1 MPAKPAWHGKL
12 DQIVTELEALPPGSS
27 VNRST
32 LEFLLGVGPRRAQQ
46 IMAACVTERV
56 GTSSLADRDLL
67 CQYLRQLAAG
77 NSGFYESQRQ
87 RRVAAAI
94 EELRQVWV
102 TRPKVWVE
110 APAAIVNQ
118 KWEALPEGV
127 DLQPGRITIR
137 FETSQEALQKML
149 ALAMAVGSDMLWFEE
164 EIRTSRP
171 LPRPDSM
178 PNASSRPSPGAQ
190 SGTIS
195 EHSREAR

>member
-12 DQIVTELEALPPGSS
+12 DQIVAELEALPPGSS

-32 LEFLLGVGPRRAQQ
+32 LEFLLGVGRRRAQQ

-67 CQYLRQLAAG
+67 CHYLRQLAAG
-77 NSGFYESQRQ
+77 DVGFHEQQRQ

-94 EELRQVWV
+94 EEMRQVWV
-102 TRPKVWVE
+102 TRPKVRVE

-118 KWEALPEGV
+118 EWEALPEGV

-137 FETSQEALQKML
+137 FETCQEALQKML
-149 ALAMAVGSDMLWFEE
+149 ALAMAVGSDMLRFEE
-164 EIRTSRP
+164 QVGTSRP
-171 LPRPDSM
+171 PRIDTQTIST
-178 PNASSRPSPGAQ
+178 SRPAG
-190 SGTIS
+190 
-195 EHSREAR
+195 